1 MDSQVER
8 NAFFAIFS
16 QPQEPAVSEEDQK
29 PPEDLL
35 PEEEI
40 DKQLDNLFS
49 SSTMNDDLLLSLDES
64 KQPQRV
70 GSGTFDDILKSFG
83 GEGGAAGKN
92 MIYYDFCKPHYQ
104 KISES
109 CNRSIP
115 ASCVG
120 QEPSTINSAPSLIR
134 T

>member
-1 MDSQVER
+1 MGSQLEKKH
-8 NAFFAIFS
+8 FFFSIFS

-40 DKQLDNLFS
+40 DKPLDNLFS

-92 MIYYDFCKPHYQ
+92 IMPLSMLILKFAHTVDVLVDK
-104 KISES
+104 
-109 CNRSIP
+109 R
-115 ASCVG
+115 VG
-120 QEPSTINSAPSLIR
+120 VGLTRAP
-134 T
+134 